1 MSDAPL
7 WTSDEIVAATGG
19 AVHRGPFTVTG
30 VTFDSREVAP
40 GDLFVALA
48 GERDGHDFIPKAFA
62 SGAAGVLA
70 ARPVEGGPA
79 VVVAD
84 TLRALEQL
92 GVAARERAPARRAA
106 VTGSVGKTSVTQAIR
121 AALDL
126 AGRSHGSVKSF
137 NNHIGVPLTLAR
149 MPRNTQRAVFEIGM
163 NHAGEI
169 GPLSRFVAPHVAVV
183 TTVGPVHIENFADG
197 EAGVA
202 RAKTEIFEGLEPGGA
217 AVLNADDRWFPLL
230 RDAALAHGARVL
242 TFGVGEDCH
251 ARLLRSLPDREGRF
265 SATLAGR
272 PIEIETPQSGA
283 HWGHNGLAVLLAL
296 GELGVSIETGL
307 QALADYAPLAGRGA
321 ESVLHL
327 PRGEADLIDESYNA
341 NPISIRAALATLGRR
356 DGRRI
361 AVLTDMLELGPD
373 GPTLHAGLADAAV
386 EADVAQ
392 VFTAGPLMRHLH
404 DALPAAHRGGWAAT
418 AAELAPR
425 VQAALRP
432 GDVVMVKG
440 SNGSRASTVVSA
452 LKAAFGAA
460 PEGAG

>member
-7 WTSDEIVAATGG
+7 WTSGEIVAATGG

-126 AGRSHGSVKSF
+126 AGRGHGSVKSF

-169 GPLSRFVAPHVAVV
+169 GPLSPFR
-183 TTVGPVHIENFADG
+183 
-197 EAGVA
+197 
-202 RAKTEIFEGLEPGGA
+202 GA
-217 AVLNADDRWFPLL
+217 ARGGGHHRRPGPHREL
-230 RDAALAHGARVL
+230 RRRRG
-242 TFGVGEDCH
+242 G
-251 ARLLRSLPDREGRF
+251 
-265 SATLAGR
+265 GR
-272 PIEIETPQSGA
+272 P
-283 HWGHNGLAVLLAL
+283 
-296 GELGVSIETGL
+296 
-307 QALADYAPLAGRGA
+307 AP
-321 ESVLHL
+321 
-327 PRGEADLIDESYNA
+327 
-341 NPISIRAALATLGRR
+341 RR
-356 DGRRI
+356 KSSKGWR
-361 AVLTDMLELGPD
+361 
-373 GPTLHAGLADAAV
+373 
-386 EADVAQ
+386 
-392 VFTAGPLMRHLH
+392 
-404 DALPAAHRGGWAAT
+404 PAA
-418 AAELAPR
+418 
-425 VQAALRP
+425 RP
-432 GDVVMVKG
+432 
-440 SNGSRASTVVSA
+440 
-452 LKAAFGAA
+452 F
-460 PEGAG
+460 